1 MSKYALISDQDI
13 VSDNNSEMELLQH
26 LEKDFNTDEYKDF
39 LEVTKFMYTL
49 RCTLHII
56 ANRREDRL
64 LFDFQED
71 LANKLG
77 YKKTKTKPRINRK
90 TKNVLKIVII

>member
-1 MSKYALISDQDI
+1 
-13 VSDNNSEMELLQH
+13 
-26 LEKDFNTDEYKDF
+26 
-39 LEVTKFMYTL
+39 MYTL

-77 YKKTKTKPRINRK
+77 YKKTKKK
-90 TKNVLKIVII
+90 ELVKILCIIIIGSQKKYSFSQT

>member
-1 MSKYALISDQDI
+1 
-13 VSDNNSEMELLQH
+13 
-26 LEKDFNTDEYKDF
+26 
-39 LEVTKFMYTL
+39 MYTL

-77 YKKTKTKPRINRK
+77 YKKTKTKRASENLMHNYYRITKKIQLLNRY
-90 TKNVLKIVII
+90 